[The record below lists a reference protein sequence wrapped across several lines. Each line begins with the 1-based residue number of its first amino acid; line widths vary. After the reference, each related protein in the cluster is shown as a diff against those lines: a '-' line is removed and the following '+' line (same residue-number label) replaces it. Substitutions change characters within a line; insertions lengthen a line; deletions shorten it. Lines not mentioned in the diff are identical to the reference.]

1 MELRQQLLSLQ
12 YACWGLLCM
21 VLYHAPN
28 QRSLSLPYWGRGW
41 MGQWQACSGPCG
53 ACESTRN
60 VLVDCHIAPPCSQ
73 YTARQSMKNYFC
85 FLVLLIFLRGAI
97 SALLQGTGHLL
108 QTGEHYVHVRFLAAR
123 RGVQHTQQRLILRAD
138 DAHVQRAVFVWEIPS
153 RLQPTLEVALRE
165 PTPGADSRGPF
176 FLAALAAQWTPRTAQ
191 YVRAHQDS
199 AACSFVFAPHATEKL
214 NEVHRS
220 ANFFA
225 LSFSVPAS
233 RLWCSNN
240 SKPLAT
246 ASNTCTTPQQLN
258 SQRQS
263 SVVYR
268 SWISTERV
276 CLPNPVCAT
285 RHPL

>member
-1 MELRQQLLSLQ
+1 
-12 YACWGLLCM
+12 M

-165 PTPGADSRGPF
+165 PTLWHQARIRVDRF
-176 FLAALAAQWTPRTAQ
+176 FLPPSLRSGHLVLRSTCARTKTLPHVASSLHPTLRRSSTRCTGPLTSSPCPSLSPPADCGAAT
-191 YVRAHQDS
+191 
-199 AACSFVFAPHATEKL
+199 
-214 NEVHRS
+214 
-220 ANFFA
+220 
-225 LSFSVPAS
+225 
-233 RLWCSNN
+233 
-240 SKPLAT
+240 T
-246 ASNTCTTPQQLN
+246 ASHWPP
-258 SQRQS
+258 R
-263 SVVYR
+263 
-268 SWISTERV
+268 
-276 CLPNPVCAT
+276 AT
-285 RHPL
+285 RAPRHNN